1 MRLNPFVCFCRK
13 CTKPLSARPMGS
25 IEIGQLARSKSQ
37 LRNTLRLG
45 QRPNGLFQY
54 YILTRSLSNL
64 ETSMLVTKYQSISAF
79 IIGSR
84 QCLKKNYNFELT
96 EFKSLF
102 IGQNVKASRLRVCY
116 QLSPLSSC
124 FKENFLSGFRKT
136 Y

>member
-1 MRLNPFVCFCRK
+1 
-13 CTKPLSARPMGS
+13 MGS
-25 IEIGQLARSKSQ
+25 VDLRQLAQSKSQ
-37 LRNTLRLG
+37 LRNPLRLG

-96 EFKSLF
+96 EFNSLF
-102 IGQNVKASRLRVCY
+102 LDKMLKLVG
-116 QLSPLSSC
+116 
-124 FKENFLSGFRKT
+124 
-136 Y
+136 